1 MKTPSSGLAGPWA
14 RLTAVPALA
23 LILAA
28 SLPPSLAVAEDLA
41 AAATAPVLAL
51 DAALRR
57 AARLDPGLAPTQAR
71 RQASQAAVRQA
82 DVRPN
87 PTLGVMV
94 ENFPTIGGGDLF
106 RRTETTLSLEQRFER
121 GGDRTARVSLA
132 EAEGL
137 LVEATAHIRQLD
149 RLEQVQRA
157 WVEALAA
164 QAELEIARERL
175 DLAERF
181 QTEVGRRVD
190 MARDPL
196 FAGARAE
203 AELAQ
208 AQIDFDQAGI
218 AVRVANISLARFW
231 DGAADFTF
239 GAEAFA
245 DTRSALAV
253 ADRVAQADL
262 DIFVA
267 QRDIAIARVGVETA
281 RARPDATIS
290 AGVRHFGDGND
301 LGFVIGGSIPLGRY
315 DQNLGAIAR
324 ARAEGLAAEGD
335 LAAAR
340 IDREREIARLQVQ
353 VMARASEARRIGEET
368 LPQAER
374 AVVLVRDGFNRGGF
388 TYNDVISAQT
398 ALLQTRIRRVAVL
411 KQFHIDRA
419 RLDRLTGAHGDL
431 ILALETQP

>member
-1 MKTPSSGLAGPWA
+1 MKTPSSGIAGPWA
-14 RLTAVPALA
+14 RLTAVLALA

-28 SLPPSLAVAEDLA
+28 TLPPTLAVAQDA
-41 AAATAPVLAL
+41 AGSTTSVLSL
-51 DAALRR
+51 DQALRR
-57 AARLDPGLAPTQAR
+57 AARVDPALAPSQAR

-106 RRTETTLSLEQRFER
+106 RRTETTLSVEQRFER
-121 GGDRTARVSLA
+121 GGDREARVSLA

-137 LVEATAHIRQLD
+137 LVEANGRIRQLD

-157 WVEALAA
+157 WAEALAA
-164 QAELEIARERL
+164 EAELEIARERL

-218 AVRVANISLARFW
+218 AVRVATISLARFW
-231 DGAADFTF
+231 DGASDFTL
-239 GAEAFA
+239 GADAFA
-245 DTRSALAV
+245 DTRSALDV
-253 ADRVAQADL
+253 ADGVAQADL

-267 QRDIAIARVGVETA
+267 QRDIAIARVAVETA
-281 RARPDATIS
+281 RARSDATIS

-315 DQNLGAIAR
+315 DQNLGAIDR

-335 LAAAR
+335 LAVVR
-340 IDREREIARLQVQ
+340 IEREREIARLQVQ

-374 AVVLVRDGFNRGGF
+374 AVALVRDGFNRGGF

-398 ALLQTRIRRVAVL
+398 ALLQTRARRVAVL

-419 RLDRLTGAHGDL
+419 RLDRLTGAHGAL